1 VRRAA
6 LLAAAAALSALALS
20 APAAHAAS
28 YRGADLQR
36 ALVRAF
42 EHGHGGSPATA
53 RCTSV
58 RSDTKWRCRLQRKTK
73 ARSSAFTATI
83 GAGGR
88 WKAGAFAF
96 TGFSARYHLTGCC
109 LRRR

>member
-6 LLAAAAALSALALS
+6 LLAAVALSALALS

-28 YRGADLQR
+28 YRGADLER
-36 ALVRAF
+36 ALVGVF
-42 EHGHGGSPATA
+42 KHGHGGSPATA
-53 RCTSV
+53 ACTRV
-58 RSDTKWRCRLQRKTK
+58 TADTKWRCRLRRSNRT
-73 ARSSAFTATI
+73 RSSAFTATI
-83 GAGGR
+83 GSGGR
-88 WKAGAFAF
+88 WKTAKFAF